1 MVIKK
6 ICVIGVTKVYV
17 NTITVSKWNFF
28 RRRCCC
34 EKSVSDFSHCSESAM
49 QRFIQCKFN
58 CRLVQQHGC
67 CLWLESE
74 PKDDLFLMLQFR
86 LFFPFAALFAHLLDI
101 FSIVSQHCHWGWGG
115 GHMSLINH
123 AERCHLKPTGGLR
136 CVPVMVQRCLHSYG
150 SQTATVL
157 WFEKSRAFRSSCSV
171 SWLLT
176 EFLKS
181 NQS

>member
-17 NTITVSKWNFF
+17 NTVSTVSKWNVF

-58 CRLVQQHGC
+58 CRLATWLLSLTGKWTQRRPFFNASILPFFSLC
-67 CLWLESE
+67 CIICSFIGH
-74 PKDDLFLMLQFR
+74 LFNSVSTLSLR
-86 LFFPFAALFAHLLDI
+86 L
-101 FSIVSQHCHWGWGG
+101 GG
-115 GHMSLINH
+115 GHMSLSNH
-123 AERCHLKPTGGLR
+123 AEPCHLKPTGGLR

-171 SWLLT
+171 SWVLT

-181 NQS
+181 NQG

>member
-17 NTITVSKWNFF
+17 NTITVSKWNVF

-86 LFFPFAALFAHLLDI
+86 LFFSLLHYLLIYWTSFQFCLNTVIEVGGVTCHSATMLSAVTWSQRGDWDVCLWWCNAVCTAMAHKQPLCCDLRRAGPSDHLVLFLG
-101 FSIVSQHCHWGWGG
+101 F
-115 GHMSLINH
+115 
-123 AERCHLKPTGGLR
+123 
-136 CVPVMVQRCLHSYG
+136 
-150 SQTATVL
+150 
-157 WFEKSRAFRSSCSV
+157 
-171 SWLLT
+171 
-176 EFLKS
+176 
-181 NQS
+181 

>member
-17 NTITVSKWNFF
+17 NTITVSKWNVF
-28 RRRCCC
+28 RCRCCC

-86 LFFPFAALFAHLLDI
+86 LFFSLLHYLLI
-101 FSIVSQHCHWGWGG
+101 YWTSFQFCLNTVIEVGG
-115 GHMSLINH
+115 GHMSLSNH
-123 AERCHLKPTGGLR
+123 AERCHLKSTGGLR

-171 SWLLT
+171 SWVLT

-181 NQS
+181 NQG

>member
-17 NTITVSKWNFF
+17 NTITVSKWNVFC
-28 RRRCCC
+28 RRCCC
-34 EKSVSDFSHCSESAM
+34 EKSVIDFSHCSESAM

-74 PKDDLFLMLQFR
+74 PTSFQFC
-86 LFFPFAALFAHLLDI
+86 LN
-101 FSIVSQHCHWGWGG
+101 IVIEVGG
-115 GHMSLINH
+115 GHMSLSNH

-171 SWLLT
+171 SWVLT

-181 NQS
+181 NQG